1 MLLVASDVSSFSA
14 SGIRTPAPAPFWR
27 PLDSGPGLCRVMTF
41 VPEEEEEEAEDPV
54 LLFVVRRHFLSLL
67 PSSVIEIPLFDFGTL
82 YSNSIEGDSSL
93 NLRHTFK
100 IYITKQSIIYRQNAK
115 ENYRRCLSNN
125 QRF

>member
-93 NLRHTFK
+93 NLSAHIQDLHHQT
-100 IYITKQSIIYRQNAK
+100 IDHLSTKCKRK
-115 ENYRRCLSNN
+115 LSPMP
-125 QRF
+125 